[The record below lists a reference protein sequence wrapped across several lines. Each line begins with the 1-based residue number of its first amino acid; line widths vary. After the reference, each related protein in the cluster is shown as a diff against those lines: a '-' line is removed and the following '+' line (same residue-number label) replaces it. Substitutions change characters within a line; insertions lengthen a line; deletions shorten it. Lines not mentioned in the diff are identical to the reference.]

1 MQETTKSN
9 FGRGRIPR
17 FVLTTQMNVLS
28 KSKIKYERQTL
39 GSFKYKTPNEYE
51 TDLLIPFILSIVCF
65 FAYPYPEVAM
75 WLVFFL
81 ASYSA
86 IANDSIQT
94 IGTFIASNADKKWYY
109 LWIYMGSIFL
119 ITVTY
124 SWINYGGDISYERLA
139 SKGLN
144 EAPEQ
149 FKFLQVFAPV
159 VLLILTRFRMPVST
173 SILLLSAFATQAS
186 SITSILQKSFFGY
199 FIAFALAIIVWLL
212 TTNLFEKYKNSKPSK
227 LWLPLQWISSGA
239 LWSTWIMQDMANVA
253 VVLPRSLTLD
263 QFLVV
268 SSFIFFGL
276 GLLFYL
282 RGDRIQKIVTEKT
295 DIIDVRAATV
305 VDFIYA
311 CLLYYLKVIS
321 TIPISTTWVFIGLL
335 GGRELAINIKLYS
348 KGNYIKALK
357 MISKDA
363 LYAGIGLAVSLALA
377 LSINENMRDQL
388 FN

>member
-1 MQETTKSN
+1 MK
-9 FGRGRIPR
+9 
-17 FVLTTQMNVLS
+17 
-28 KSKIKYERQTL
+28 
-39 GSFKYKTPNEYE
+39 FKKNE
-51 TDLLIPFILSIVCF
+51 LIAPIILSAICWLV
-65 FAYPYPEVAM
+65 YPYPAVAM
-75 WLVFFL
+75 WCVFFM

-94 IGTFIASNADKKWYY
+94 IGTFIASNSDKKWYY
-109 LWIYMGSIFL
+109 LWIYMGGIFI

-124 SWINYGGDISYERLA
+124 SWVNYTGDISYGRLA

-144 EAPEQ
+144 EAPQ
-149 FKFLQVFAPV
+149 NFKFLQVFAPV
-159 VLLILTRFRMPVST
+159 ALLMMTRLKMPVST

-186 SITSILQKSFFGY
+186 SITSILSKSLFGY
-199 FIAFALAIIVWLL
+199 VIAFTAAIIIWTI
-212 TTNLFEKYKNSKPSK
+212 TTNLFEKYKNTKPSRI
-227 LWLPLQWISSGA
+227 WLPLQWISSGA

-253 VVLPRSLTLD
+253 VVLPRSLTFD

-268 SSFIFFGL
+268 ASFIFFGL

-282 RGDRIQKIVTEKT
+282 RGDKIQQIVLEKS

-321 TIPISTTWVFIGLL
+321 SIPISTTWVFIGLL
-335 GGRELAINIKLYS
+335 GGREIAINLRKNGGDY
-348 KGNYIKALK
+348 KKALK
-357 MISKDA
+357 MIGKDTLFA
-363 LYAGIGLAVSLALA
+363 AVGLIVSLIIA
-377 LSINENMRDQL
+377 LSINENMRNQL

>member
-1 MQETTKSN
+1 
-9 FGRGRIPR
+9 
-17 FVLTTQMNVLS
+17 
-28 KSKIKYERQTL
+28 
-39 GSFKYKTPNEYE
+39 
-51 TDLLIPFILSIVCF
+51 
-65 FAYPYPEVAM
+65 
-75 WLVFFL
+75 
-81 ASYSA
+81 
-86 IANDSIQT
+86 
-94 IGTFIASNADKKWYY
+94 
-109 LWIYMGSIFL
+109 
-119 ITVTY
+119 
-124 SWINYGGDISYERLA
+124 
-139 SKGLN
+139 
-144 EAPEQ
+144 
-149 FKFLQVFAPV
+149 
-159 VLLILTRFRMPVST
+159 MPVST

>member
-1 MQETTKSN
+1 MK
-9 FGRGRIPR
+9 
-17 FVLTTQMNVLS
+17 
-28 KSKIKYERQTL
+28 
-39 GSFKYKTPNEYE
+39 FKKNE
-51 TDLLIPFILSIVCF
+51 LVAPIILSAICWLV
-65 FAYPYPEVAM
+65 YPYPAVAM
-75 WLVFFL
+75 WCVFFM

-94 IGTFIASNADKKWYY
+94 IGTFIASNSDKKWYY
-109 LWIYMGSIFL
+109 LWIYMGGIFI

-124 SWINYGGDISYERLA
+124 SWVNYTGDISYGRLA

-144 EAPEQ
+144 EAPQ
-149 FKFLQVFAPV
+149 NFKFLQVFAPV
-159 VLLILTRFRMPVST
+159 ALLMMTRLKMPVST

-186 SITSILQKSFFGY
+186 SITSILSKSLFGY
-199 FIAFALAIIVWLL
+199 VIAFTAAIIIWTI
-212 TTNLFEKYKNSKPSK
+212 TTNLFEKYKNTKPSRI
-227 LWLPLQWISSGA
+227 WLPLQWISSGA

-253 VVLPRSLTLD
+253 VVLPRSLTFD

-268 SSFIFFGL
+268 ASFIFFGL

-282 RGDRIQKIVTEKT
+282 RGDKIQQIVLEKS

-321 TIPISTTWVFIGLL
+321 SIPISTTWVFIGLL
-335 GGRELAINIKLYS
+335 GGREIAINLRKNGGDY
-348 KGNYIKALK
+348 KKALK
-357 MISKDA
+357 MIGKDTLFA
-363 LYAGIGLAVSLALA
+363 AIGLIVSLIIA
-377 LSINENMRDQL
+377 LSINENMRNQL

>member
-1 MQETTKSN
+1 MNLKKS
-9 FGRGRIPR
+9 
-17 FVLTTQMNVLS
+17 
-28 KSKIKYERQTL
+28 E
-39 GSFKYKTPNEYE
+39 
-51 TDLLIPFILSIVCF
+51 LIVPVILSVMCWLV
-65 FAYPYPEVAM
+65 YPYPQVAM

-94 IGTFIASNADKKWYY
+94 IGTFIASNSDKKWYY
-109 LWIYMGSIFL
+109 LWIYMGGIFIL
-119 ITVTY
+119 TASY
-124 SWINYGGDISYERLA
+124 SWVNYGGDISYGRLA

-144 EAPEQ
+144 EAPES

-159 VLLILTRFRMPVST
+159 ALLMMTRLKMPVST

-186 SITSILQKSFFGY
+186 SIVSILQKSMFGY
-199 FIAFALAIIVWLL
+199 VIAFVTAIIVWTL
-212 TTNLFEKYKNSKPSK
+212 TTNLFEKYKKTKPSK
-227 LWLPLQWISSGA
+227 IWLPLQWLSSGA

-253 VVLPRSLTLD
+253 VVLPRSLSLD

-268 SSFIFFGL
+268 VSFIFFGL

-282 RGDRIQKIVTEKT
+282 RGDKIQQIVLEKS

-311 CLLYYLKVIS
+311 CLLYYLKVLS
-321 TIPISTTWVFIGLL
+321 SIPISTTWVFIGLL
-335 GGRELAINIKLYS
+335 GGRELAINLRKN
-348 KGNYIKALK
+348 KGNYKKALK
-357 MISKDA
+357 MIGKDTLFA
-363 LYAGIGLAVSLALA
+363 VIGLVVSLIIA
-377 LSINENMRDQL
+377 LSINENMRNQL

>member
-1 MQETTKSN
+1 MKFIKS
-9 FGRGRIPR
+9 
-17 FVLTTQMNVLS
+17 
-28 KSKIKYERQTL
+28 
-39 GSFKYKTPNEYE
+39 
-51 TDLLIPFILSIVCF
+51 DLLIPFILSIVCF

-348 KGNYIKALK
+348 KGNYLKALK

>member
-1 MQETTKSN
+1 MKFIKS
-9 FGRGRIPR
+9 
-17 FVLTTQMNVLS
+17 
-28 KSKIKYERQTL
+28 
-39 GSFKYKTPNEYE
+39 
-51 TDLLIPFILSIVCF
+51 DLLIPFILSIVCF

-321 TIPISTTWVFIGLL
+321 TCLL
-335 GGRELAINIKLYS
+335 YTS
-348 KGNYIKALK
+348 P
-357 MISKDA
+357 SP
-363 LYAGIGLAVSLALA
+363 
-377 LSINENMRDQL
+377 RDVEESRMPSSA
-388 FN
+388 

>member
-1 MQETTKSN
+1 
-9 FGRGRIPR
+9 
-17 FVLTTQMNVLS
+17 
-28 KSKIKYERQTL
+28 
-39 GSFKYKTPNEYE
+39 
-51 TDLLIPFILSIVCF
+51 
-65 FAYPYPEVAM
+65 
-75 WLVFFL
+75 
-81 ASYSA
+81 
-86 IANDSIQT
+86 
-94 IGTFIASNADKKWYY
+94 
-109 LWIYMGSIFL
+109 
-119 ITVTY
+119 
-124 SWINYGGDISYERLA
+124 
-139 SKGLN
+139 
-144 EAPEQ
+144 
-149 FKFLQVFAPV
+149 
-159 VLLILTRFRMPVST
+159 
-173 SILLLSAFATQAS
+173 
-186 SITSILQKSFFGY
+186 
-199 FIAFALAIIVWLL
+199 
-212 TTNLFEKYKNSKPSK
+212 
-227 LWLPLQWISSGA
+227 
-239 LWSTWIMQDMANVA
+239 MANVA

-348 KGNYIKALK
+348 IGNYIKALK

-363 LYAGIGLAVSLALA
+363 LYAGIGLAVSLILA

>member
-1 MQETTKSN
+1 MKFIKS
-9 FGRGRIPR
+9 
-17 FVLTTQMNVLS
+17 
-28 KSKIKYERQTL
+28 
-39 GSFKYKTPNEYE
+39 
-51 TDLLIPFILSIVCF
+51 DLLIPFILSIVCF

-144 EAPEQ
+144 EAPQQ

-212 TTNLFEKYKNSKPSK
+212 TTNLFEKYKNNKPSK

>member
-1 MQETTKSN
+1 MKFIKS
-9 FGRGRIPR
+9 
-17 FVLTTQMNVLS
+17 
-28 KSKIKYERQTL
+28 
-39 GSFKYKTPNEYE
+39 
-51 TDLLIPFILSIVCF
+51 DLLIPFILSIVCF

-144 EAPEQ
+144 EAPQQ

-199 FIAFALAIIVWLL
+199 FVAFALAIIVWLL

>member
-1 MQETTKSN
+1 MKFIKS
-9 FGRGRIPR
+9 
-17 FVLTTQMNVLS
+17 
-28 KSKIKYERQTL
+28 
-39 GSFKYKTPNEYE
+39 
-51 TDLLIPFILSIVCF
+51 DLLIPFILSIVCF
-65 FAYPYPEVAM
+65 FAYPHPEVAM

-335 GGRELAINIKLYS
+335 GGRELAINLKLYS

>member
-1 MQETTKSN
+1 MKFIKS
-9 FGRGRIPR
+9 
-17 FVLTTQMNVLS
+17 
-28 KSKIKYERQTL
+28 
-39 GSFKYKTPNEYE
+39 
-51 TDLLIPFILSIVCF
+51 DLLIPFILSIVCF
-65 FAYPYPEVAM
+65 FAYPYPDVAM

-81 ASYSA
+81 AAYSA

-212 TTNLFEKYKNSKPSK
+212 TTNIFEKYKNSKPSK

-377 LSINENMRDQL
+377 LSINENMRDQF

>member
-1 MQETTKSN
+1 MCWL
-9 FGRGRIPR
+9 
-17 FVLTTQMNVLS
+17 V
-28 KSKIKYERQTL
+28 
-39 GSFKYKTPNEYE
+39 
-51 TDLLIPFILSIVCF
+51 
-65 FAYPYPEVAM
+65 YPYPQVAM
-75 WLVFFL
+75 WCVFFM

-94 IGTFIASNADKKWYY
+94 IGTFIASNSDKKWYY
-109 LWIYMGSIFL
+109 LWIYMGGIFIL
-119 ITVTY
+119 TASY
-124 SWINYGGDISYERLA
+124 SWVNYGGDISYGRLA

-144 EAPEQ
+144 EAPES

-159 VLLILTRFRMPVST
+159 ALLMMTRLKMPVST

-186 SITSILQKSFFGY
+186 SIVSILQKSMFGY
-199 FIAFALAIIVWLL
+199 VIAFVTAIIVWTL
-212 TTNLFEKYKNSKPSK
+212 TTNLFEKYKKTKPSK
-227 LWLPLQWISSGA
+227 IWLPLQWLSSGA

-253 VVLPRSLTLD
+253 VVLPRSLSLD

-268 SSFIFFGL
+268 VSFIFFGL

-282 RGDRIQKIVTEKT
+282 RGDKIQQIVLEKS

-311 CLLYYLKVIS
+311 CLLYYLKVLS
-321 TIPISTTWVFIGLL
+321 SIPISTTWVFIGLL
-335 GGRELAINIKLYS
+335 GGRELAINLRKN
-348 KGNYIKALK
+348 KGNYKKALK
-357 MISKDA
+357 MIGKDTLFA
-363 LYAGIGLAVSLALA
+363 VIGLVVSLIIA

>member
-1 MQETTKSN
+1 MKFIKS
-9 FGRGRIPR
+9 
-17 FVLTTQMNVLS
+17 
-28 KSKIKYERQTL
+28 
-39 GSFKYKTPNEYE
+39 
-51 TDLLIPFILSIVCF
+51 DLLIPFILSIVCF

-335 GGRELAINIKLYS
+335 GGREIAINIKLYS

-363 LYAGIGLAVSLALA
+363 LYAGIGLAVSLILA
-377 LSINENMRDQL
+377 LSINENMRDQ
-388 FN
+388 

>member
-1 MQETTKSN
+1 MKFLKS
-9 FGRGRIPR
+9 
-17 FVLTTQMNVLS
+17 
-28 KSKIKYERQTL
+28 
-39 GSFKYKTPNEYE
+39 
-51 TDLLIPFILSIVCF
+51 DLLIPFILSIVCF

-377 LSINENMRDQL
+377 LSINENMRDKL

>member
-1 MQETTKSN
+1 MKFIKS
-9 FGRGRIPR
+9 
-17 FVLTTQMNVLS
+17 
-28 KSKIKYERQTL
+28 
-39 GSFKYKTPNEYE
+39 
-51 TDLLIPFILSIVCF
+51 DLLIPFILSIVCF

-321 TIPISTTWVFIGLL
+321 TIPISTTWVSIGLL

-363 LYAGIGLAVSLALA
+363 LYAGIGLAVSLILA

>member
-1 MQETTKSN
+1 MKFIKS
-9 FGRGRIPR
+9 
-17 FVLTTQMNVLS
+17 
-28 KSKIKYERQTL
+28 
-39 GSFKYKTPNEYE
+39 
-51 TDLLIPFILSIVCF
+51 DLLIPFILSIVCF

-212 TTNLFEKYKNSKPSK
+212 TTNIFEKYKNSKPSK

-282 RGDRIQKIVTEKT
+282 KGDRIQKIVTEKT

-363 LYAGIGLAVSLALA
+363 LYAGIGLAVSLILA

>member
-1 MQETTKSN
+1 MKFIKS
-9 FGRGRIPR
+9 
-17 FVLTTQMNVLS
+17 
-28 KSKIKYERQTL
+28 
-39 GSFKYKTPNEYE
+39 
-51 TDLLIPFILSIVCF
+51 DLLVPFILSIVCF

-199 FIAFALAIIVWLL
+199 FIAFALAIIIWLL

>member
-1 MQETTKSN
+1 MKFIKS
-9 FGRGRIPR
+9 
-17 FVLTTQMNVLS
+17 
-28 KSKIKYERQTL
+28 
-39 GSFKYKTPNEYE
+39 
-51 TDLLIPFILSIVCF
+51 DLLIPFILSIVCF

-144 EAPEQ
+144 EAPQQ

-186 SITSILQKSFFGY
+186 SITSILQKCFFGY

-311 CLLYYLKVIS
+311 CLLYYLKIIS

>member
-1 MQETTKSN
+1 MKFIKS
-9 FGRGRIPR
+9 
-17 FVLTTQMNVLS
+17 
-28 KSKIKYERQTL
+28 
-39 GSFKYKTPNEYE
+39 
-51 TDLLIPFILSIVCF
+51 DLLIPIILSIVCF

-119 ITVTY
+119 VTVTY

-212 TTNLFEKYKNSKPSK
+212 TTNFFEKYKNSKPSK
-227 LWLPLQWISSGA
+227 FWLPLQWISSGA

>member
-1 MQETTKSN
+1 MKFIKS
-9 FGRGRIPR
+9 
-17 FVLTTQMNVLS
+17 
-28 KSKIKYERQTL
+28 
-39 GSFKYKTPNEYE
+39 
-51 TDLLIPFILSIVCF
+51 DLLIPFILSIVCF
-65 FAYPYPEVAM
+65 FVYPYPEVAM

-144 EAPEQ
+144 EAPQQ

-348 KGNYIKALK
+348 KGNYMKALK

>member
-1 MQETTKSN
+1 MKFIKS
-9 FGRGRIPR
+9 
-17 FVLTTQMNVLS
+17 
-28 KSKIKYERQTL
+28 
-39 GSFKYKTPNEYE
+39 
-51 TDLLIPFILSIVCF
+51 DLLIPFILSIVCF

-253 VVLPRSLTLD
+253 VVLPRSLNLD

>member
-1 MQETTKSN
+1 MKFIKS
-9 FGRGRIPR
+9 
-17 FVLTTQMNVLS
+17 
-28 KSKIKYERQTL
+28 
-39 GSFKYKTPNEYE
+39 
-51 TDLLIPFILSIVCF
+51 DLLVPFILSIVCF

-363 LYAGIGLAVSLALA
+363 LYAGIGLAVSLILA

>member
-1 MQETTKSN
+1 MK
-9 FGRGRIPR
+9 
-17 FVLTTQMNVLS
+17 
-28 KSKIKYERQTL
+28 
-39 GSFKYKTPNEYE
+39 FKKNE
-51 TDLLIPFILSIVCF
+51 LVAPIILSAICWLV
-65 FAYPYPEVAM
+65 YPYPAVAM
-75 WLVFFL
+75 WCVFFM

-94 IGTFIASNADKKWYY
+94 IGTFIASNSDKKWYY
-109 LWIYMGSIFL
+109 LWIYMGGIFI

-124 SWINYGGDISYERLA
+124 SWVNYTGDISYGRLA

-144 EAPEQ
+144 EAPQ
-149 FKFLQVFAPV
+149 NFKFLQVFAPV
-159 VLLILTRFRMPVST
+159 ALLMMTRLKMPVST

-186 SITSILQKSFFGY
+186 SITSILSKSLFGY
-199 FIAFALAIIVWLL
+199 VIAFTAAIIIWTI
-212 TTNLFEKYKNSKPSK
+212 TTNLFEKYKNTKPSRI
-227 LWLPLQWISSGA
+227 WLPLQWISSGA

-253 VVLPRSLTLD
+253 VVLPRSLTFD

-268 SSFIFFGL
+268 TSFIFFGL

-282 RGDRIQKIVTEKT
+282 RGDKIQQIVLEKS

-321 TIPISTTWVFIGLL
+321 SIPISTTWVFIGLL
-335 GGRELAINIKLYS
+335 GGREIAINLRKNGGDY
-348 KGNYIKALK
+348 KKALK
-357 MISKDA
+357 MIGKDTLFA
-363 LYAGIGLAVSLALA
+363 AVGLIVSLIIA
-377 LSINENMRDQL
+377 LSINENMRNQL

>member
-1 MQETTKSN
+1 
-9 FGRGRIPR
+9 
-17 FVLTTQMNVLS
+17 
-28 KSKIKYERQTL
+28 
-39 GSFKYKTPNEYE
+39 
-51 TDLLIPFILSIVCF
+51 
-65 FAYPYPEVAM
+65 M

-199 FIAFALAIIVWLL
+199 FIAFALAINVWLL

>member
-1 MQETTKSN
+1 MK
-9 FGRGRIPR
+9 
-17 FVLTTQMNVLS
+17 
-28 KSKIKYERQTL
+28 
-39 GSFKYKTPNEYE
+39 FKKNE
-51 TDLLIPFILSIVCF
+51 LVAPIILSAICWLV
-65 FAYPYPEVAM
+65 YPYPAVAM
-75 WLVFFL
+75 WCVFFM

-94 IGTFIASNADKKWYY
+94 IGTFIASNSDKKWYY
-109 LWIYMGSIFL
+109 LWIYMGGIFI

-124 SWINYGGDISYERLA
+124 SWVNYTGDISYGRLA

-144 EAPEQ
+144 EAPQ
-149 FKFLQVFAPV
+149 NFKFLQVFAPV
-159 VLLILTRFRMPVST
+159 ALLMMTRLKMPVST

-186 SITSILQKSFFGY
+186 SITSILSKSLFGY
-199 FIAFALAIIVWLL
+199 VIAFTAAIIIWTI
-212 TTNLFEKYKNSKPSK
+212 TTNLFEKYKNTKPSRI
-227 LWLPLQWISSGA
+227 WLPLQWISSGA

-253 VVLPRSLTLD
+253 VVLPRSLTFD

-268 SSFIFFGL
+268 ASFIFFGL

-282 RGDRIQKIVTEKT
+282 RGDKIQQIVLEKS

-321 TIPISTTWVFIGLL
+321 SIPISTTWVFIGLL
-335 GGRELAINIKLYS
+335 GGREIAINLRKNGGDY
-348 KGNYIKALK
+348 KKALK
-357 MISKDA
+357 MIGKDTLFA
-363 LYAGIGLAVSLALA
+363 AVGLIVSLIIA
-377 LSINENMRDQL
+377 LSINENMRNQL

>member
-1 MQETTKSN
+1 MKFIKS
-9 FGRGRIPR
+9 
-17 FVLTTQMNVLS
+17 
-28 KSKIKYERQTL
+28 
-39 GSFKYKTPNEYE
+39 
-51 TDLLIPFILSIVCF
+51 DLLIPFILSIVCF

-335 GGRELAINIKLYS
+335 GGRELAINLKLYS
-348 KGNYIKALK
+348 KGNYIKTLK

>member
-1 MQETTKSN
+1 MKFLKS
-9 FGRGRIPR
+9 
-17 FVLTTQMNVLS
+17 
-28 KSKIKYERQTL
+28 
-39 GSFKYKTPNEYE
+39 
-51 TDLLIPFILSIVCF
+51 DLLIPFILSIVCF

-212 TTNLFEKYKNSKPSK
+212 TTNIFEKYKNSKPSK

>member
-1 MQETTKSN
+1 MK
-9 FGRGRIPR
+9 
-17 FVLTTQMNVLS
+17 
-28 KSKIKYERQTL
+28 
-39 GSFKYKTPNEYE
+39 FKKNE
-51 TDLLIPFILSIVCF
+51 LIAPIILSAICWLV
-65 FAYPYPEVAM
+65 YPYPALAM
-75 WLVFFL
+75 WCVFFM

-94 IGTFIASNADKKWYY
+94 IGTFIASNSDKKWYY
-109 LWIYMGSIFL
+109 LWIYMGGIFI

-124 SWINYGGDISYERLA
+124 SWVNYTGDISYGRLA

-144 EAPEQ
+144 EAPQ
-149 FKFLQVFAPV
+149 NFKFLQVFAPV
-159 VLLILTRFRMPVST
+159 ALLMMTRLKMPVST

-186 SITSILQKSFFGY
+186 SITSILSKSLFGY
-199 FIAFALAIIVWLL
+199 VIAFTAAIIIWTI
-212 TTNLFEKYKNSKPSK
+212 TTNLFEKYKNTKPSRI
-227 LWLPLQWISSGA
+227 WLPLQWISSGA

-253 VVLPRSLTLD
+253 VVLPRSLTFD

-268 SSFIFFGL
+268 ASFIFFGL

-282 RGDRIQKIVTEKT
+282 RGDKIQQIVLEKS

-321 TIPISTTWVFIGLL
+321 SIPISTTWVFIGLL
-335 GGRELAINIKLYS
+335 GGREIAINLRKNGGDY
-348 KGNYIKALK
+348 KKALK
-357 MISKDA
+357 MIGKDTLFA
-363 LYAGIGLAVSLALA
+363 AIGLIVSLIIA
-377 LSINENMRDQL
+377 LSINDNMRNQL